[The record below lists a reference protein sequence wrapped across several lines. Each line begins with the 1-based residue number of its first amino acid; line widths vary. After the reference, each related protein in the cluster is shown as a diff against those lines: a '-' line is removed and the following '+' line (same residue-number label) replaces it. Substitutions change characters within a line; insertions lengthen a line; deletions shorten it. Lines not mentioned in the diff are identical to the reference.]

1 MRAYRLV
8 IAPVAIAVAL
18 GAGCAARII
27 AFNTQTGQPTAEYVY
42 DMEIVNSFDRRVGG
56 DQSEMKIS
64 GMSWYGPN
72 QLLVDERTDNVARL
86 YLIDIDPSRNI
97 LGGQFDDPKT
107 SPSLEQSLPAPGR
120 FTPLNKVLAVD
131 LASKIPG
138 MPGKIEGV
146 AVRDPRTIVVT
157 NDNDFGI
164 PDGKEAYVGRRLQ
177 NNGTPN
183 RLMVVN
189 LG

>member
-1 MRAYRLV
+1 
-8 IAPVAIAVAL
+8 
-18 GAGCAARII
+18 
-27 AFNTQTGQPTAEYVY
+27 
-42 DMEIVNSFDRRVGG
+42 MEIVNNFDRRVGG

-72 QLLVDERTDNVARL
+72 ELLVDERTDNVARL
-86 YLIDIDPSRNI
+86 YRIIIDPSRNI
-97 LGGQFDDPKT
+97 LGGPYDDPKT
-107 SPSLEQSLPAPGR
+107 SPSLEQSLPAPGK
-120 FTPLNKVLAVD
+120 FIPLDKVLAVD
-131 LASKIPG
+131 LPAKIPG
-138 MPGKIEGV
+138 LPGKIEGV